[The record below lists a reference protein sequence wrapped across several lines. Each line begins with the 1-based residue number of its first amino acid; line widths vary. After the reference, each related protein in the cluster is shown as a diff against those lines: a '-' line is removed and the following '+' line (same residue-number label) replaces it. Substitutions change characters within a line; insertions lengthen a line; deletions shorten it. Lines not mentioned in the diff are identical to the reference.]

1 MGFYPFNPC
10 GGEYVIGAPQVPQAT
25 LNLANGKTFTVTA
38 RNLSK
43 SNKYVKTAGA
53 TEIVTP
59 ARAEWKG
66 RIRIMLDYYGT
77 ELLKNLKDY
86 YAGRLSQAVKNGY
99 DRDGNKYKWLY
110 DELKQRVLIIRQTLM
125 FIDTLPLFIREES
138 DEEKL
143 FSYVY
148 AYTDSL
154 FSPGELGEKGK
165 NQSPYFSDENP
176 LWIDMQEA
184 LKETDE
190 FGKPELLPVLYLNL
204 SEYVVRSIRMY
215 LKIREDQ
222 SYAIDKNR
230 FDELISQKEYIIRSE

>member
-1 MGFYPFNPC
+1 
-10 GGEYVIGAPQVPQAT
+10 
-25 LNLANGKTFTVTA
+25 
-38 RNLSK
+38 
-43 SNKYVKTAGA
+43 
-53 TEIVTP
+53 
-59 ARAEWKG
+59 
-66 RIRIMLDYYGT
+66 MLDYYGT